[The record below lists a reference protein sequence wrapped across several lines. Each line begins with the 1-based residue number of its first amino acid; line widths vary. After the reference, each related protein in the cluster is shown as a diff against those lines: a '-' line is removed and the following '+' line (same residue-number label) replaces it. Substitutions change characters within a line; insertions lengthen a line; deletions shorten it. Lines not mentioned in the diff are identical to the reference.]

1 MKFRWAALAAAGIA
15 PAGAQAPWQAAVEVP
30 RIEVAEY
37 HRPYIALWVEKP
49 DGTFVTNLAVWYDL
63 RPKKGQGEE
72 GTAWLKDLRAWWRK
86 SGRELTMPV
95 DGVSGPTRP
104 PGRHETAV
112 NPGHLPP
119 GEYVLAAEAA
129 RELGGREVLRAPF
142 RWDGR
147 SIEGGKARGKSELG
161 VVEIRAGKA
170 RE

>member
-1 MKFRWAALAAAGIA
+1 MKLKWAALAAAGMA
-15 PAGAQAPWQAAVEVP
+15 PAGAQAQWQAVVEVP

-49 DGTFVTNLAVWYDL
+49 DGTFVTNLAVWYDV
-63 RPKKGQGEE
+63 RPRKGQGEE
-72 GTAWLKDLRAWWRK
+72 GTSWLKDLRAWWRK

-104 PGRHETAV
+104 PGRHEAVV
-112 NPGHLPP
+112 NPGALPA

-129 RELGGREVLRAPF
+129 RELGGREVVRAPF

-147 SIEGGKARGKSELG
+147 SISGGQARGKSELG
-161 VVEIRAGKA
+161 QVEIRTGKG
-170 RE
+170 R